1 MQYLWQTFWYRV
13 EYTPSMKI
21 ERHGQAKILTQQEIE
36 LLFNKGLLCERDR
49 TLFGVCLYTACRIAE
64 ACSLMVK
71 DIYTNSGAVRSTIN
85 FRKANT
91 KGKLQTRTIPVI
103 EDLRSLLTF
112 WRSHAGE
119 TYLFPGRH
127 PNHHWKHLHTNSAD
141 QILREACDRVGIEGA
156 STHSF
161 RRTALTQMSNAGIP
175 LRIIQEISGHSNL
188 EQLQRYL
195 DVKPDQIKGAIA
207 SLSMLSYTGKGEFP
221 LVEDE
226 LSAVPL
232 PREQLSQLSQAQ
244 SDAPEEIPD
253 R

>member
-1 MQYLWQTFWYRV
+1 
-13 EYTPSMKI
+13 MKI

-36 LLFNKGLLCERDR
+36 LLFNKGLLSSRDR

-71 DIYTNSGAVRSTIN
+71 DIYTNSGTVRSTIN

-103 EDLRSLLTF
+103 EDLRSLLTS
-112 WRSHAGE
+112 WRSHAGQ

-127 PNHHWKHLHTNSAD
+127 PSHHWKHLHPDSAD
-141 QILREACDRVGIEGA
+141 KILRKAFERADIEGA

-161 RRTALTQMSNAGIP
+161 RRTALSQMSNAGIP
-175 LRIIQEISGHSNL
+175 LRIIQEISGHNNL

-195 DVKPDQIKGAIA
+195 DVKPDQVKGAIA
-207 SLSMLSYTGKGEFP
+207 SLSMLSYTGKVTYPGREH
-221 LVEDE
+221 E
-226 LSAVPL
+226 LPAVPL
-232 PREQLSQLSQAQ
+232 PREQLSQLSQDL
-244 SDAPEEIPD
+244 SDSSPEEIPD
-253 R
+253 W

>member
-1 MQYLWQTFWYRV
+1 
-13 EYTPSMKI
+13 MKI
-21 ERHGQAKILTQQEIE
+21 EGHGQAKILTQAEIE
-36 LLFNKGLLCERDR
+36 LLFNEGLQTDRDR

-71 DIYTNSGAVRSTIN
+71 DIYTNTGTVRSTIN

-103 EDLRSLLTF
+103 EDLRSLLTS
-112 WRSHAGE
+112 WKPHAGQ

-127 PNHHWKHLHTNSAD
+127 RCHHWKHLQSDSAD
-141 QILREACDRVGIEGA
+141 RILREAFDRAGIEGA

-188 EQLQRYL
+188 DQLQKYL
-195 DVKPDQIKGAIA
+195 EVKPDQVRGAIA
-207 SLSMLSYTGKGEFP
+207 SLSMLSYTGKDTYPG
-221 LVEDE
+221 VEHE
-226 LSAVPL
+226 LPAAPL
-232 PREQLSQLSQAQ
+232 PREQLSQALF
-244 SDAPEEIPD
+244 DAPEELPD
-253 R
+253 W